1 MNIIKYRKYYLS
13 ENWGENRF
21 QMIKYKVANDVVH
34 NRVFNT
40 AYGRIHPLVLS
51 GKAYW
56 IKKDELCIGYKLDTN
71 PEIYR
76 PMFSHKRQGLL
87 DEINELMVKPKFWN
101 KIRTK
106 YFNYLYKMKVVL
118 NEKES
123 IILPVLCIEN
133 IIKFTISPLTFDYL
147 V

>member
-1 MNIIKYRKYYLS
+1 MDVIKYRKLYLS

-21 QMIKYKVANDVVH
+21 QI
-34 NRVFNT
+34 FNT

-56 IKKDELCIGYKLDTN
+56 INKDELCIGYKLDTN
-71 PEIYR
+71 SEIYR
-76 PMFSHKRQGLL
+76 PIFSNKRQGLL
-87 DEINELMVKPKFWN
+87 DKINELMVKPKFWN